1 MNSLPPDY
9 CADAG
14 DDVDMKPFANSNLHV
29 SFQVTLF
36 ICVGIVYCDRYYNK
50 IAAERMMHIHC

>member
-9 CADAG
+9 CADAV
-14 DDVDMKPFANSNLHV
+14 DDVDMKPFANSSLRV

-36 ICVGIVYCDRYYNK
+36 IHVGIMICTT
-50 IAAERMMHIHC
+50 I